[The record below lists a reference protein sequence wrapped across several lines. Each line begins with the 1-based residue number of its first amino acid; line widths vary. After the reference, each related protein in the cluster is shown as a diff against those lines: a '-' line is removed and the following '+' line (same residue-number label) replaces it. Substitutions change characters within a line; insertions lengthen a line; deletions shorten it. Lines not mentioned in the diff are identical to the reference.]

1 MENKHK
7 NLIFFD
13 SPRAPHSFAFALVL
27 IRDPHEKKYSEK
39 HKTIYKYL

>member
-7 NLIFFD
+7 NLIFPVFPLAR
-13 SPRAPHSFAFALVL
+13 SY
-27 IRDPHEKKYSEK
+27 DPQYYSEK

>member
-7 NLIFFD
+7 NLIF
-13 SPRAPHSFAFALVL
+13 PLAFLLSSGAV
-27 IRDPHEKKYSEK
+27 RSEKLFLK